1 MACDK
6 HCTTQTT
13 YLKYILTIGTV
24 CQVRQGMPEGGGGV
38 VCGDCIDCVCVFS
51 ALLALSMMDL
61 YATLT
66 QKPHRVAVETVSQFC
81 TCRTTVN
88 FHVIQLSHLL
98 VSVCECVWL
107 CVSVLVYVCA
117 VRGNFQSICRT
128 GKRPRARQKVF
139 QIFIQMKQ
147 LPES

>member
-1 MACDK
+1 MRQTLHYANYIFK
-6 HCTTQTT
+6 IHTNHRHC
-13 YLKYILTIGTV
+13 LSSAPGDA
-24 CQVRQGMPEGGGGV
+24 GAGGGV

>member
-1 MACDK
+1 MR
-6 HCTTQTT
+6 QTLH
-13 YLKYILTIGTV
+13 YANYIFKIHTIPWALFVKCARGW
-24 CQVRQGMPEGGGGV
+24 RRGAV

-98 VSVCECVWL
+98 VSMCECVWL
-107 CVSVLVYVCA
+107 CVSVLVSVCVCA
-117 VRGNFQSICRT
+117 VRGNFQSICHT